1 MYVPSNTMNFKDKN
15 FFLLSKEEILKKLDT
30 TPQGLSEK
38 EAQKRLAEF
47 GPNIITQAKKRP
59 LILMFLEQFK
69 DPLVILLIVAAIIS
83 QAIGESSDA
92 IVILIILIL
101 NSIIGFVQ
109 EFRAEKAIEAL
120 KKMSAPH
127 ALVKRDGQIKE
138 IPAKDVVPGDIVIIE
153 AGMIVPADL
162 RLIEVAGLK
171 IDESALTG
179 ESIAVEKQALPI
191 SNPDVVLAEMSNMAF
206 KGTIVT
212 YGRAVGVCVSTGMET
227 QIGQI
232 ATLIEEAKELK
243 TPLQQRLARV
253 GKNLAL
259 AAIAICSVVFVVGL
273 LRGVGVMEMFLTA
286 VSLAVAAVPEA
297 LPAVVTIS
305 LALGAKEMVRQNAL
319 IRRLPAVETLG
330 SVTCICTD
338 KTGTLT
344 LNKMKV
350 TDIINDQLTPL
361 DKSLSEKEKLL
372 LIAMAISNDVKYS
385 KEKGLVGDPT
395 EIALYEEAQKRG
407 FKKEELEKK
416 YPRIA
421 EIPFSSERQ
430 SMTTIHKFE
439 DKIIAFT
446 KGGFEAVSLMCKEFD
461 REKAKDIHLKLASSG
476 KRVLAFSVKF
486 LEKDYKQEE
495 VEKDMEFLG
504 IVAQMDPPR
513 PEAKDAVKICK
524 KAGIVPIMITGD
536 HPVTALSIA
545 KEIGIV
551 SKKEQSDSKLVLT
564 GKELKNM
571 TVSELKEAV
580 SHIRCYARIS
590 PDQKL
595 KLVSALQEKG
605 EAVAM
610 TGDGVNDAP
619 ALKQAEIG
627 VAMGI
632 TGTDVAK
639 QAADMIL
646 LDDNFATIVRAVK
659 EGRKIFDNIKK
670 FFKYTLTSNSGE
682 IWTIFLAPFLG
693 LPIPLLPIHILWIN
707 LATDGLPGLALTV
720 EPAEPDIMERPPRRP
735 EEGLFAG
742 GMWQHMFIIGLIMA
756 GVCLLTQW
764 GAIRVGS
771 HWQTMVFTVLCVS
784 QFGHCLA
791 IRSDKLSIFKQG
803 FYSNPALFWT
813 VIGSTLAQLA
823 IIYVPFLQ
831 RFFHTQA
838 LSLKELVVTFL
849 LSSVVFW
856 IVELEKWAKRHK
868 LLPYS

>member
-1 MYVPSNTMNFKDKN
+1 MNNKNKN
-15 FFLLSKEEILKKLDT
+15 FFLLSKEEVLKELNT
-30 TPQGLSEK
+30 TEQGLCEK
-38 EAQKRLAEF
+38 EAQKRLKEF
-47 GPNIITQAKKRP
+47 GPNVITQASRRS
-59 LILMFLEQFK
+59 IVLMFLEQFK
-69 DPLVILLIVAAIIS
+69 DPLVILLIIAAIIS

-101 NSIIGFVQ
+101 NSIIGFAQ
-109 EFRAEKAIEAL
+109 EFRAQKAIEAL
-120 KKMSAPH
+120 KKMAAPH
-127 ALVKRDGQIKE
+127 ALVKRDGHIKE
-138 IPAKDVVPGDIVIIE
+138 IPTKDIVPGDIVIIE

-162 RLIEVAGLK
+162 RLIEVKGLK

-179 ESIAVEKQALPI
+179 ESIAIEKH
-191 SNPDVVLAEMSNMAF
+191 SNRLYDPDAVLAEMSNMAF

-212 YGRAVGVCVSTGMET
+212 YGRAVGVCVSTGM
-227 QIGQI
+227 QSQMGQI
-232 ATLIEEAKELK
+232 ATLIDEAKEVK
-243 TPLQQRLARV
+243 TPLQQRLAKV
-253 GKNLAL
+253 GKNLAI
-259 AAIAICSVVFVVGL
+259 AAVSICSVVFVVGL
-273 LRGVGVMEMFLTA
+273 LRGVSAMEMFLTA

-305 LALGAKEMVRQNAL
+305 LALGAKEMVKQNAL

-350 TDIINDQLTPL
+350 TDIVNDQLKP
-361 DKSLSEKEKLL
+361 LSEPQSEKDNLL
-372 LIAMAISNDVKYS
+372 LIAMAISNDVKRS
-385 KEKGLVGDPT
+385 KDNTLVGDPT
-395 EIALYEEAQKRG
+395 EIALYEEAKKRG
-407 FKKEELEKK
+407 FEKDILEKK
-416 YPRIA
+416 YPRIS

-430 SMTTIHKFE
+430 AMTTIHKFD
-439 DKIIAFT
+439 DKIVAFT
-446 KGGFEAVSLMCKEFD
+446 KGGFEAISSMCKEFD
-461 REKAKDIHLKLASSG
+461 KKSAKDIHLKLASSG
-476 KRVLAFSVKF
+476 KRVLAFCIKF
-486 LEKDYKQEE
+486 LNKDFKEYE

-504 IVAQMDPPR
+504 IVAQIDPPR
-513 PEAKDAVKICK
+513 PEAKEAVKTCIN
-524 KAGIVPIMITGD
+524 AGIVPIMITGD

-545 KEIGIV
+545 TEIGIV
-551 SKKEQSDSKLVLT
+551 ANNRDKQSNKVLT
-564 GKELKNM
+564 GKDIKNM
-571 TVSELKEAV
+571 SLEKLKEVV
-580 SHIRCYARIS
+580 SQIRCYARIS

-595 KLVSALQEKG
+595 KLVSALQQKG

-632 TGTDVAK
+632 NGTDVAK

-646 LDDNFATIVRAVK
+646 LDDNFATIVKAIK

-720 EPAEPDIMERPPRRP
+720 EPAEPDIMKRPPRRP

-742 GMWQHMFIIGLIMA
+742 GLWQHMFVVGLIMA

-764 GAIRVGS
+764 GAIKLGS
-771 HWQTMVFTVLCVS
+771 HWQTMVFTILCVS

-791 IRSDKLSIFKQG
+791 IRSDKISIFKQG

-813 VIGSTLAQLA
+813 IIGSIIAQLA

-831 RFFHTQA
+831 KFFHTQA
-838 LSLKELVVTFL
+838 LSLKELAITFL

-856 IVELEKWAKRHK
+856 VVELEKWAKRHK
-868 LLPYS
+868 ILKYT